1 LDTTEPFREQC
12 FLYPFV
18 KQRQDLFGAAVALSG
33 PFVAVGAP
41 NRDTSTGSIA
51 NSDLLDVNSGSAVV
65 FALDFLGV
73 RFDAPAY
80 TVTEGDSTAL
90 SISRTAADSV
100 QVFFV
105 KSLDRNSLP
114 QFSDYVAAV
123 FDLAISPPDVPLYKT
138 ALDIVGAGT
147 ATASSQSYGNSSGS
161 SYWSQGVFDYRGLSD
176 YVPMEDQ
183 LQFVRGQYTQ
193 TYTLHT
199 NEDNVVEI
207 PDETL
212 TVAIYLPSIYPSL
225 LGDLVVTVTITD
237 NSDGEGPNG
246 SVSGND
252 DWGTVNATVPLP
264 LYQDARVYST
274 KLSSDSVSPG
284 DRFGAVIDTDEN
296 GFYMAVGDEH
306 VVCTISATST
316 LQHCGAVYIFKLEV
330 GVWVQV
336 AAITP
341 PVPAAGA
348 AFGAAVQIDGAYG
361 RSSDYTLVV
370 GAPGL
375 ARAYIYALTNAVTDT
390 WTLDT
395 VLQPPDDGGLHTGL
409 TADLLYGAVNT
420 LALSDDVL
428 AVAAPGAESLYLHY
442 RTWVS
447 SGSGGSF
454 VWSATPSLILHSA
467 DRDEDQL
474 LTHTAL
480 HTQGYGAAVA
490 LEAAGRTLAVGSPYA
505 DYGNL
510 GTSDVDMWDSYPS
523 NGRVRA
529 RGRVFVYHRQAPSQ
543 TVTLITKRGNSAGT
557 FMFELVHR
565 DVTAVSAQLQWNAN
579 TSAFT
584 AGMESLD
591 NVGRVEVAAT
601 AWEDVTADVSYR
613 QWSVTFLGELDADP
627 PLLNPQWYIPPGTV
641 GCTVCTPFN
650 RATANATT
658 PYLSVIASGSNSAWQ
673 QEAALQSID
682 RRAGDQ
688 FGEIVA
694 IDGESLIVGAS
705 LSSAITTTT
714 WDFETGDLSGWSSTG
729 TAFQNQPT
737 LGDNAYYRRVYSAPP
752 QHTGLTGRYY
762 IGSFE
767 DRPGGGTLDYLS
779 PRAGKLAGGA
789 QGDAPMGA
797 LTSEPFAI
805 LGDSISML
813 VGGGCD
819 SATVYAE
826 LTVDGTSVAR
836 AAGRCDELLRRVT
849 FDVTR
854 YNGRMGRIRIV
865 DASSSKWGH
874 ISVDDIRFSWTNR
887 GGALAGV
894 TPRDGR
900 VPTVNP
906 TVNPTVISNGA
917 STSSHSCLQEETP
930 QAGAVYVFARLQQQ
944 QLVALSGNSS
954 VAAAAVNYCDSG
966 SDRLTCSWT
975 HQTKLVASD
984 KRSGDRFG
992 TAIALNHAAG
1002 LIAVGASGSSL
1013 TGFWREPATVYTT
1026 EDPFGTPFEPHT
1038 SAAELPANGR
1048 LFEQLRA
1055 TGAYS
1060 SLQQAGSGAPLV
1072 WNVTSADA
1080 TAEARVRG
1088 ASNAGAVYVYKR
1100 APAEVDCKG
1109 VLQRGEAW
1117 TQSEHFRL
1125 QAHDSGAGDRF
1136 GAAIALVP
1144 AQRQLLVGAPRA
1156 GDNITL
1162 HTIRLY

>member
-1 LDTTEPFREQC
+1 
-12 FLYPFV
+12 
-18 KQRQDLFGAAVALSG
+18 
-33 PFVAVGAP
+33 
-41 NRDTSTGSIA
+41 
-51 NSDLLDVNSGSAVV
+51 VNSGSAVV

-90 SISRTAADSV
+90 SISRTVADSV

-123 FDLAISPPDVPLYKT
+123 FDLTISPPDVPLYKT

-147 ATASSQSYGNSSGS
+147 ATAASQDYSSGSGS

-183 LQFVRGQYTQ
+183 LQFVRGQLTQ
-193 TYTLHT
+193 SYTLHT
-199 NEDNVVEI
+199 NDDNVVEI

-212 TVAIYLPSIYPSL
+212 TVAIYLPSMYPSL

-246 SVSGND
+246 SVSGD
-252 DWGTVNATVPLP
+252 DNWGTANATVPLP
-264 LYQDARVYST
+264 LYADARVYST
-274 KLSSDSVSPG
+274 KLSSDSVAPG
-284 DRFGAVIDTDEN
+284 DRFGAVIDTDET
-296 GFYMAVGDEH
+296 GVYMAVGDEH
-306 VVCTISATST
+306 VACTVTAVST
-316 LQHCGAVYIFKLEV
+316 YQHCGAVYVFKLEL

-336 AAITP
+336 AVIAP
-341 PVPAAGA
+341 PVPTTGA

-375 ARAYIYALTNAVTDT
+375 ARTYIYALTNAATDT

-409 TADLLYGAVNT
+409 TADLLYGALNT

-428 AVAAPGAESLYLHY
+428 AVAAPGGESLYLHY
-442 RTWVS
+442 RLWVS
-447 SGSGGSF
+447 SGSGGGAF
-454 VWSATPSLILHSA
+454 VWSVAPSLVLHSA

-480 HTQGYGAAVA
+480 HVQGYGAAVA

-510 GTSDVDMWDSYPS
+510 GTSDVDMWNSYPHG
-523 NGRVRA
+523 GRVRA

-543 TVTLITKRGNSAGT
+543 TVTLVTKRGNSAGT
-557 FMFELVHR
+557 FTFELAHR
-565 DVTAVSAQLQWNAN
+565 DVTAVSAQLQWNCDARG
-579 TSAFT
+579 FT
-584 AGMESLD
+584 AGIESLS
-591 NVGRVEVAAT
+591 NVGRVEVAASS
-601 AWEDVTADVSYR
+601 WEDVTADVIYR
-613 QWSVTFLGELDADP
+613 QWRVTFLGELDADP
-627 PLLNPQWYIPPGTV
+627 PLLNPLWYIPPGAV

-650 RATANATT
+650 RAPANATT
-658 PYLSVIASGSNSAWQ
+658 PYLSVVASGSNSAWQ

-688 FGEIVA
+688 FGETVA

-729 TAFQNQPT
+729 TAFENQPT
-737 LGDNAYYRRVYSAPP
+737 LGDNAYYRRVYTSPP

-762 IGSFE
+762 IGSYE
-767 DRPGGGTLDYLS
+767 NRPGGGTLDYLS
-779 PRAGKLAGGA
+779 PRPGKLAGGT
-789 QGDAPMGA
+789 QGDAPMGT

-805 LGDSISML
+805 LGDSISLL

-819 SATVYAE
+819 SAAVYAE

-836 AAGRCDELLRRVT
+836 AGGRCDELLRRVT
-849 FDVTR
+849 FDVAR
-854 YNGRMGRIRIV
+854 YAGRMGRIRIV
-865 DASSSKWGH
+865 DASSAKWGH

-887 GGALAGV
+887 GGSLAGV
-894 TPRDGR
+894 HPHDGR

-906 TVNPTVISNGA
+906 LSPSPQFTGA

-930 QAGAVYVFARLQQQ
+930 QAGAVYVFARLQAQQQ
-944 QLVALSGNSS
+944 QLVSQSSNTS
-954 VAAAAVNYCDSG
+954 VAAAAKFCNTG
-966 SDRLTCSWT
+966 SDRLACTWT
-975 HQTKLVASD
+975 AQTKLVASD
-984 KRSGDRFG
+984 KRTGDRFG
-992 TAIALNHAAG
+992 TAIAVNHAAG

-1038 SAAELPANGR
+1038 SAAALPANAR

-1060 SLQQAGSGAPLV
+1060 SAQQAGSGAPLV
-1072 WNVTSADA
+1072 WNVTAPDA
-1080 TAEARVRG
+1080 SAEARVRG

-1100 APAEVDCKG
+1100 APAEIDCKG

-1144 AQRQLLVGAPRA
+1144 TQRQLLVGAPRA
-1156 GDNITL
+1156 GMSTVL
-1162 HTIRLY
+1162 HTSDLSEYVCHAYCDSNEGMYSVELWS